1 MSAAPCQSVPLFSQ
15 MLDRPSIVCRVV
27 RPMVKPIAAD
37 PGDTLVAWP
46 GHPTHTLA
54 VVSSEKAV
62 RRTRHVP
69 DGVLYGALLELYLD
83 GKVRLPVASQRRL
96 LTQQR

>member
-1 MSAAPCQSVPLFSQ
+1 

-27 RPMVKPIAAD
+27 RPIATPIAAD
-37 PGDTLVAWP
+37 PGDTLVGWP

-54 VVSSEKAV
+54 VVSPRQTV
-62 RRTRHVP
+62 RRTRFVP

-83 GKVRLPVASQRRL
+83 GKIRLAVASQRHL